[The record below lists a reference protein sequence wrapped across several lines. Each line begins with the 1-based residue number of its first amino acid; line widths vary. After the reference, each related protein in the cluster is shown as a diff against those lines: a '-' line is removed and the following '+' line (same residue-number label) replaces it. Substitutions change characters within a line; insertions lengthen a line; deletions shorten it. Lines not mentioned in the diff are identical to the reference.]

1 MYNGTDHTAGW
12 DNSGGAGHT
21 HTVSSTGM
29 LDTGQYTHVSGHTAC
44 TPSVNNRHVMYRRYS
59 LGFLTFLSISNST
72 VNPLYS
78 CFNVKARCI

>member
-44 TPSVNNRHVMYRRYS
+44 TPSVNTRLHCNVTEEA
-59 LGFLTFLSISNST
+59 LKAETLSST
-72 VNPLYS
+72 H
-78 CFNVKARCI
+78 